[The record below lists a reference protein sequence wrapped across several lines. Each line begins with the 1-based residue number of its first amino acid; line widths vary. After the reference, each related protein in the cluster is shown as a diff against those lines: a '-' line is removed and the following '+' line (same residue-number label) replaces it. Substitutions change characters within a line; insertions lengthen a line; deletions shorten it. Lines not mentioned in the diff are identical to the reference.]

1 MIRYSLAKLA
11 LQSGKLSRR
20 GAIVMAPI
28 SDRLGARR
36 AYLAELRRLL
46 REIAVAVNNT
56 VLPIYEYEQRR
67 RLTGDIAE
75 LRRLADGSLTAFK
88 AVADVDENTFA
99 RLRAIVAQL
108 TGVSSATVRRILD
121 LESIR
126 HTDTFIDE
134 ARKAI
139 GIDISAVVQ
148 QDDLGDYMRIAIAR
162 NTSLIKSLSD
172 ETVKRVEQ
180 AVVTNAIGGNSAKT
194 LRGVLTDQFGVM
206 DSRAKLI
213 ARDQMSKFNSDLN
226 RIRQE
231 QAGVESYDWST
242 AHDERV
248 RPLHKTLDGQR
259 YDWGQRT
266 GAEDGLPPGQPIQC
280 RCIARAVIEWE
291 GK

>member
-1 MIRYSLAKLA
+1 MIKYSLATLA

-20 GAIVMAPI
+20 GSIVMAPI
-28 SDRLGARR
+28 SDRLGTRR

-56 VLPIYEYEQRR
+56 VLPVYEWDRR
-67 RLTGDIAE
+67 ATDAAPRL
-75 LRRLADGSLTAFK
+75 RFSTAGGAGGVQPYYF
-88 AVADVDENTFA
+88 ADVDENTFA

-139 GIDISAVVQ
+139 GIDVSAVVQ
-148 QDDLGDYMRIAIAR
+148 QDDLGEYMRTAIAR

-180 AVVTNAIGGNSAKT
+180 AVATNAIAGNSAKY

-213 ARDQMSKFNSDLN
+213 ARDQTSKFNSDLN